1 MTKKALDKRFNEH
14 RANIRRKKK
23 KKEKEKE
30 KKKEKKKEKRTSD
43 KKPSLAEHFTE
54 HSIEYIMIIEQ
65 VDDVKTLSKRE
76 RYWINELGTKTHGL
90 NRR

>member
-1 MTKKALDKRFNEH
+1 MTKRALAKRFNEH

-23 KKEKEKE
+23 EKEKE
-30 KKKEKKKEKRTSD
+30 KEKKKEKRTSD
-43 KKPSLAEHFTE
+43 KKQSLAEHFTE

-76 RYWINELGTKTHGL
+76 RYWINELGTKAHGL
-90 NRR
+90 NLR